1 MTQSKKHTWWAIAT
15 FLALA
20 ALLVIQVR
28 YSLRA
33 AQLAELNF
41 NHRVVMALKDS
52 RDEIGRR
59 VPNCEDMDNYLCGR
73 TCAMTVRAMKR
84 AELDSIISSNLN
96 IYSLPLDYTFSIT
109 DSIPAPA
116 SNRLFAPRCYQQTL
130 NGLLEQSG
138 IRLRLQFPGRNRFI
152 LAQMSG
158 LFLTSIFI
166 ILFVLASFIALLKL
180 IRKQQLQ
187 VTRTT
192 EFVNNMLHE
201 FQTPLANIRLATN
214 LIRKRNKGDQGAK
227 TKEYTQVI
235 LNEYEKMQNH
245 VEDILKVSCNE
256 PSICEKQDVDLKQII
271 EQIAETYAYRI
282 KEMNGYIDVN
292 CDSKSHLIKSVNGR
306 LALVISNL
314 VDNAIKYSHHNP
326 KIDITT
332 VVNTNQIQ
340 LSIADK
346 GVGIPS
352 KDLPYIFDQ
361 YYRVGTG
368 DVHNVKGFGLGLS
381 YVKKVIE
388 EHGGKITV
396 DSEEGKGTQFTILF
410 PLNDAKS

>member
-1 MTQSKKHTWWAIAT
+1 MTQSKKHTWWAVAT
-15 FLALA
+15 FVALG
-20 ALLVIQVR
+20 ALLYIQVS
-28 YSLRA
+28 YTMRA
-33 AQLAELNF
+33 AHLAELNF

-59 VPNCEDMDNYLCGR
+59 VPLCEDMDNYLCGR

-84 AELDSIISSNLN
+84 AELDSIIRSNLD
-96 IYSLPLDYTFSIT
+96 IYSLPLDYTFAIT

-116 SNRLFAPRCYQQTL
+116 ANRLFAPRCYQQTL

-138 IRLRLQFPGRNRFI
+138 IRIRLQFPGRNRFI

-180 IRKQQLQ
+180 IRKKQLQ

-214 LIRKRNKGDQGAK
+214 LIRKRHTGDQDSK
-227 TKEYTQVI
+227 TGEYTLVI
-235 LNEYEKMQNH
+235 LNEYEKMQKH
-245 VEDILKVSCNE
+245 VEDILKLSCDH
-256 PSICEKQDVDLKQII
+256 PSVCEKQDVDLRQII
-271 EQIAETYAYRI
+271 EQIAETYTYRI
-282 KEMNGYIDVN
+282 KEMNGHLSIRF
-292 CDSKSHLIKSVNGR
+292 DSQSHLLKSVNGR
-306 LALVISNL
+306 LGLVISNL
-314 VDNAIKYSHHNP
+314 VDNAIKYSRGKP
-326 KIDITT
+326 AIEIAT
-332 VVNTNQIQ
+332 VIHKGLIHLT
-340 LSIADK
+340 IADQ

-368 DVHNVKGFGLGLS
+368 DVHNVKGFGLGLT

-396 DSEEGKGTQFTILF
+396 VSEEGKGTQFTILL
-410 PLNDAKS
+410 PLNEAKN

>member
-1 MTQSKKHTWWAIAT
+1 MTQSKKHTWWAVAT

-20 ALLVIQVR
+20 ALLFIQVR
-28 YSLRA
+28 YTLQA
-33 AQLAELNF
+33 AHWAELNF

-59 VPNCEDMDNYLCGR
+59 VPMCEDMDNYLCGR

-84 AELDSIISSNLN
+84 AELDSIIRSNLN

-166 ILFVLASFIALLKL
+166 ILFVLSSFIALLKL
-180 IRKQQLQ
+180 IRKKQLQ

-214 LIRKRNKGDQGAK
+214 LIRKRNNGDQATK

-245 VEDILKVSCNE
+245 VEDILKLSCNE
-256 PSICEKQDVDLKQII
+256 PSVCEKQDVDLKLII

-282 KEMNGYIDVN
+282 KEMNGYIN
-292 CDSKSHLIKSVNGR
+292 LYCDSKSHLIKSVNGR

-314 VDNAIKYSHHNP
+314 VDNAIKYSQQNP
-326 KIDITT
+326 KIDIST
-332 VVNTNQIQ
+332 VIKTNHIQ
-340 LSIADK
+340 LIIADK

-396 DSEEGKGTQFTILF
+396 NSEEGKGTQFTILF